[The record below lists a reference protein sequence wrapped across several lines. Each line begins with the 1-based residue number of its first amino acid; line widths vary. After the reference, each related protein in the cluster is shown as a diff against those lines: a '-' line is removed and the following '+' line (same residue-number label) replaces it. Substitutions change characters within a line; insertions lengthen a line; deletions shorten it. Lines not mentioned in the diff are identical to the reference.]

1 MYNKLVCNTS
11 AFSETFEIVPENAD
25 GRIFFSNFKQS
36 DTAT

>member
-11 AFSETFEIVPENAD
+11 AFSGTISNVSENAD